1 MGHKVPGFLLSCM
14 SLKRQLKRRAAGE
27 REEAVA
33 DEGAFLGEAAAA
45 AAAAA
50 VGCSRGHR
58 VRWVLHASLQSQ
70 SCKIVME
77 CMNF

>member
-50 VGCSRGHR
+50 GAIVYAGYFMHHFKVR
-58 VRWVLHASLQSQ
+58 VAKLSWNA
-70 SCKIVME
+70 
-77 CMNF
+77 